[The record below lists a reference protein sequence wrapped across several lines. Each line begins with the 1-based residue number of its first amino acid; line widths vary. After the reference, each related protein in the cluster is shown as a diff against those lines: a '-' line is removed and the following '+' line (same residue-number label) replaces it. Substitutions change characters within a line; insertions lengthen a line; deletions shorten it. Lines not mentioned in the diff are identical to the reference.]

1 MLHNAR
7 CKVKTVNLPQSEQQ
21 LCIQG
26 SVQLGTTLAQLG
38 MKCCKTEAIKSIDLS
53 CHFGKCFFPQKAS
66 SVPRPSNSRGNELRI
81 CFGYGSYGSSHGE
94 LPAEFPP
101 LTGTFFSNPCRF
113 FGDAFWVYLPCRPV
127 GEPSIVHP
135 TICSSD
141 CILLGYVIQVVYF
154 LKTSFIPFSTIFFM
168 WEELQR
174 GSAPHSHVHRI
185 CLFVW
190 NQYPFPGPDFPGF

>member
-1 MLHNAR
+1 LAFWQDSTSSASMRTATHHLQRQSKTYQMLNDSIR
-7 CKVKTVNLPQSEQQ
+7 CFTMLGEQQ

-113 FGDAFWVYLPCRPV
+113 FGDAF
-127 GEPSIVHP
+127 
-135 TICSSD
+135 
-141 CILLGYVIQVVYF
+141 
-154 LKTSFIPFSTIFFM
+154 
-168 WEELQR
+168 
-174 GSAPHSHVHRI
+174 
-185 CLFVW
+185 
-190 NQYPFPGPDFPGF
+190 